1 MQNASSLAAGGPA
14 INRMDAADLP
24 PTGPTSRTLSL
35 LHGERRVLAQI
46 AAGVPLA
53 QVLTELLRTVESQ
66 SHHGLKASIL
76 FYDPATQCVKRGV
89 APSLP
94 AAYND
99 ALDGLPIG
107 PSAGSCGTAIARGE
121 AVYVSDIATDPLWAP
136 YRELA
141 LAHGLRACWSAPIFA
156 TDGSILGAFAHYY
169 PEPRTPSGD
178 HVESLAIVSQTAA
191 LAIERHLS
199 DRKLREAEARHR
211 QILNSATDYAIISL
225 DREGLVTSWNEGA
238 QRILGWTEA
247 DMLGQTVHRFFTPE
261 DVAGRRIE
269 REMQMALEQGFASDE
284 SWRVRRDGA
293 RFWASGQMTPLRDDE
308 GRTIG
313 FVKILRD
320 RTRQRTA
327 DLRQAFLLE
336 LTESLHGAQGAA
348 EVSDIVADRLRRLLD
363 ASRVGFGWVR
373 AGQVDVTRDWTDGH
387 VASIA
392 GSHALTADDAA
403 LMDALRD
410 GQVVA
415 VDDIEQDPRT
425 AGNAPRYRQLQIC
438 SQMLVPLIEGG
449 ALTGLIFVN
458 AAQRRG
464 WRDDEIALVREVGE
478 RMRMAAE
485 RARSLEAVRQSEER
499 LHVAQQAGGIGTF
512 EIFPAAGKVAVSEQ
526 FCRLWGLAP
535 QPELQT
541 ADLLEL
547 VLPEDRALLT
557 TVSSQLPDTALEYIE
572 YRILRPDTGE
582 LRWMARRG
590 EPLRDPATGRLR
602 YLGVSYDITD
612 RKRAIE
618 ELATSQ
624 QSLHLATDAAEIGTW
639 DLDLTTDTLTWP
651 ARTKAMFGISPDAP
665 CGMADFYAGLHPDDR
680 EATSAAFASAVDP
693 ARRATYDVEYRTVGK
708 EDGVVR
714 WVAAK
719 GRGIFDATGRCVRA
733 VGTAIDI
740 TAGKAA
746 AARQAFLLD
755 LTDALRP
762 LTGPQEILSAA
773 VQALAGHL
781 GVDRAGY
788 LRVADDDTV
797 LLESEYAPQLP
808 PLTADGLL
816 QALGP
821 RHLAALRDGDT
832 VAVADAQDAAEQA
845 EPGLRSLVAVP
856 LLRDLRLRAVFHA
869 AQQRPRRWSAGEI
882 ALIEDVASRT
892 WDAVERARAEEALR
906 DETQTLEILNR
917 TGSMLATD
925 LGLDTVVQ
933 RVVDAGVE
941 LSGAQF
947 GAFFYNVLDDQGGS
961 YMLYALAGADASDFK
976 FGMPRATQV
985 FAPTF
990 RGEGVIRSDDITAD
1004 PRYGRNA
1011 PHQGMPKGHLP
1022 VRSYLAVPVAS
1033 RSGEVIGGLFFGHA
1047 QPGVFTE
1054 RAERLVS
1061 GIAAQAAIAIDNARL
1076 LQSAQRL
1083 ADTLETR
1090 VQERTRELEEAQEA
1104 LRQSQK
1110 MEAVG
1115 QLTGG
1120 IAHDFNNLLQGITGS
1135 LEVLKR
1141 RVQQG
1146 RVGELEKLVTNAMGS
1161 AGRAA
1166 ALTHRL
1172 LAFSRRQPLD
1182 PKSVQVNPLVVS
1194 MEDMLRRTL
1203 GERVELVLMLGGDL
1217 WLTLCDPNQLESAI
1231 LNLSINARDAMPG
1244 GGRLV
1249 IETGNAVID
1258 AAYAAR
1264 AGDIAAGQYVCI
1276 SVTDTGTGM
1285 PPEIVAKAF
1294 EPFFTTKPLG
1304 QGTGLGL
1311 SMIYGFVHQSEGHVR
1326 IYSEVGKGTTVK
1338 LYLPCYAGAHQADE
1352 AAASAPAAHRGDA
1365 GETVLV
1371 IEDEAVVRGL
1381 IVGLLHELGYQA
1393 LQAEDGPSGLAILQG
1408 DRRIDLLVTD
1418 VGLPGLNGRQ
1428 VADAARVVRPALK
1441 ILFMTG
1447 YAENAA
1453 LPGGFLQPGME
1464 LITKPFAMEILAQ
1477 RLRQMLESQPAA

>member
-1 MQNASSLAAGGPA
+1 
-14 INRMDAADLP
+14 MDAADFP
-24 PTGPTSRTLSL
+24 PNAPASKTLSL

-46 AAGVPLA
+46 AAGVPLQ
-53 QVLTELLRTVESQ
+53 QVLEELLLAVEAQ
-66 SHHGLKASIL
+66 SRHGLKTSIL
-76 FYDPATQCVKRGV
+76 FYDPATQRVRTGV

-94 AAYND
+94 AAYNA

-107 PSAGSCGTAIARGE
+107 PHAGSCGTAIARGE
-121 AVYVSDIATDPLWAP
+121 AVYVSDIETDPLWDD

-141 LAHGLRACWSAPIFA
+141 LAHGLRACWSTPIFA
-156 TDGSILGAFAHYY
+156 TDGSILGAFAQYF
-169 PEPRTPSGD
+169 PEPRTPAAN

-225 DREGLVTSWNEGA
+225 DRDGLVTSWNEGA
-238 QRILGWTEA
+238 HRILGWTEA
-247 DMLGQTVHRFFTPE
+247 EMLGQTVHRFFTPQ

-284 SWRVRRDGA
+284 SWRVRRSGA
-293 RFWASGQMTPLRDDE
+293 RFWASGQMTPLRDDQ
-308 GRTIG
+308 GCAIG

-320 RTRQRTA
+320 RTRQRAA

-336 LTESLHGAQGAA
+336 LTESLHDAEDAP
-348 EVSDIVADRLRRLLD
+348 EVSDIVADKLRQLLD
-363 ASRVGFGWVR
+363 VSRVGFGWVR
-373 AGQVDVTRDWTDGH
+373 EGRIDVTRDWTDGR

-392 GSHALTADDAA
+392 GSHPLSAYDADLIQALQA
-403 LMDALRD
+403 

-415 VDDIEQDPRT
+415 VNDVEQDPRA
-425 AGNAPRYRQLQIC
+425 AGSAPRYRELQIR
-438 SQMLVPLIEGG
+438 SLMLVPLIEAG
-449 ALTGLIFVN
+449 ALTGLIFIN
-458 AAQRRG
+458 AEHQRS
-464 WRDDEIALVREVGE
+464 WRDDEIALAREVGE

-485 RARSLEAVRQSEER
+485 RTRSRQAVRESEER

-512 EIFPAAGKVAVSEQ
+512 EIFPERGAVAVSEQ

-535 QPELQT
+535 QPELKV

-547 VLPEDRALLT
+547 VLPEDRTRLAT
-557 TVSSQLPDTALEYIE
+557 INSQLPDTALEYVE
-572 YRILRPDTGE
+572 YRIQRPDTGE

-590 EPLRDPATGRLR
+590 EPLRDPLTGRLR
-602 YLGVSYDITD
+602 YLGVSYDITE
-612 RKRAIE
+612 RKRAVE

-624 QSLHLATDAAEIGTW
+624 ESLHLATDAAEIGTW
-639 DLDLTTDTLTWP
+639 DLDLTTDTLSWP
-651 ARTKAMFGISPDAP
+651 PRTKAMFGISPDGT
-665 CGMADFYAGLHPDDR
+665 CSMADFYAGLHPEDR

-693 ARRATYDVEYRTVGK
+693 ARRATYDVEYRTIGK

-740 TAGKAA
+740 TSTKAA
-746 AARQAFLLD
+746 AARQAFLLE
-755 LTDALRP
+755 LTDRLRP
-762 LTGPQEILSAA
+762 LTVPHEILACA
-773 VQALAGHL
+773 VQALCAHL
-781 GVDRAGY
+781 GVERAGY
-788 LRVADDDTV
+788 LRIAEDESAE
-797 LLESEYAPQLP
+797 LEIEHAPQLP
-808 PLTADGLL
+808 PLDADGLL
-816 QALGP
+816 QVFGK
-821 RHLAALRDGDT
+821 RQLARLRQGYTSVDEDQG
-832 VAVADAQDAAEQA
+832 EA
-845 EPGLRSLVAVP
+845 EPQLRSLVAAP
-856 LLRDLRLRAVFHA
+856 LLRENRLGAVFYA
-869 AQQRPRRWSAGEI
+869 GQRSPRHWNVGEI
-882 ALIEDVASRT
+882 SLIEDVASRT

-906 DETQTLEILNR
+906 DETQTLETLNR

-947 GAFFYNVLDDQGGS
+947 GAFFYNVLDDEGGS
-961 YMLYALAGADASDFK
+961 YMLYALAGANASDFK
-976 FGMPRATQV
+976 FGMPRATAV

-990 RGEGVIRSDDITAD
+990 RGEGTIRCDDITAD
-1004 PRYGRNA
+1004 PRYGRSA
-1011 PHQGMPKGHLP
+1011 PHHGMPAGHLP

-1033 RSGEVIGGLFFGHA
+1033 RSGEVIGGLFFGHP
-1047 QPGVFTE
+1047 QPGMFSE

-1146 RVGELEKLVTNAMGS
+1146 RIGDLEKLATNAMAS

-1182 PKSVQVNPLVVS
+1182 PKPVQVNPLVVS
-1194 MEDMLRRTL
+1194 MEDLLRRTL

-1244 GGRLV
+1244 GGKLV
-1249 IETGNAVID
+1249 IETGNAEID

-1264 AGDIAAGQYVCI
+1264 SGDIRPGQYVCI

-1285 PPEIVAKAF
+1285 PPEVVARAF

-1311 SMIYGFVHQSEGHVR
+1311 SMIYGFARQSEGQVR
-1326 IYSEVGKGTTVK
+1326 IASEVGRGTTVK
-1338 LYLPCYAGAHQADE
+1338 LYLPCHAGTHAAHE
-1352 AAASAPAAHRGDA
+1352 AAATPPAAPRGDA

-1371 IEDEAVVRGL
+1371 IEDESVVRSL
-1381 IVGLLHELGYQA
+1381 VVELLRELGYA
-1393 LQAEDGPSGLAILQG
+1393 VLQAEDGPSGLAILQSG
-1408 DRRIDLLVTD
+1408 RRIDLLVTD

-1428 VADAARVVRPALK
+1428 VADAARLLRPQLK
-1441 ILFMTG
+1441 VLFMTG
-1447 YAENAA
+1447 YAENTA

-1464 LITKPFAMEILAQ
+1464 LITKPFEMDALAQ
-1477 RLRQMLESQPAA
+1477 RLREMSERA